1 MAHLPEPIQ
10 EPRRRVVAPRPARSA
25 EPDPI
30 ELDEPPLDDDPVV
43 RQPKHLA
50 EMPEIPMYPRRL
62 VARVGAL
69 AAGVG
74 MTLGAMGLLVAA
86 AVTQLRLPS
95 LARFSFGARTAS
107 GAAGSTGADGGAAR
121 AMFSFDLGDG
131 GALASGDAAVSYVA
145 SAVAPSPL
153 AAQTPEG
160 WVATQHRLGRGR
172 TLPQVL
178 RALSISGTT
187 ASRVISAMRTL
198 LNMRALQP
206 GDVVVAQRDPTRNNE
221 LRRVEYR
228 RGEDEVISVTV
239 APDQTCS
246 AERIRVVKS
255 TVRVA
260 AGFTVR
266 GSLDETLRAAH
277 LHPDIVGQLQT
288 TFRELDLGRGLSVG
302 DSVRLVVDEERVND
316 AFWRY
321 ARITAIELRTASGAA
336 RRGYWF
342 ATSQRGGDY
351 FDGQGTANV
360 PGVLQPPVNPP
371 RITSPFNPHRMHPVL
386 HRVMPHQGTD
396 FGAPSGTP
404 VMAAADGVVVFRGW
418 GGATGNLV
426 RLAHAQLNLETGYA
440 HLVRFEPSVGSGARV
455 RVGQVIGYV
464 GSTGRSTGPHL
475 HWSVKRSG
483 QFIDGAPFLAWRR
496 SVQAAQRPQ
505 FDAIVAQLN
514 AELDAV
520 RVDGTATPG
529 AAAGGTPA
537 QPGTARP
544 PGTAR

>member
-1 MAHLPEPIQ
+1 MAHLPEPIN
-10 EPRRRVVAPRPARSA
+10 EPRRRIVAPRPVRST
-25 EPDPI
+25 EPEPI
-30 ELDEPPLDDDPVV
+30 DLDEVAPEDDPVV

-50 EMPEIPMYPRRL
+50 EMPDVPMYPRRL

-69 AAGVG
+69 AGGVG
-74 MTLGAMGLLVAA
+74 MTLGAMGLVVAA
-86 AVTQLRLPS
+86 AITRLHFP
-95 LARFSFGARTAS
+95 RFSFGSRTAS
-107 GAAGSTGADGGAAR
+107 ASTTQSSTDGGGAR
-121 AMFSFDLGDG
+121 AVLAFDLGDG
-131 GALASGDAAVSYVA
+131 GGAGDAAVSYVA

-160 WVATQHRLGRGR
+160 WVATQQRLGRGR

-178 RALSISGTT
+178 RALSIPN
-187 ASRVISAMRTL
+187 AMANKVIAAMRTL
-198 LNMRALQP
+198 VNMRALQP
-206 GDVVVAQRDPTRNNE
+206 GDVVVAQRDPTRNND

-228 RGEDEVISVTV
+228 RGESEVISITV
-239 APDQTCS
+239 APDQSCS

-266 GSLDETLRAAH
+266 GSLDETLRSAH
-277 LHPDIVGQLQT
+277 LNGDIVGLLQT

-321 ARITAIELRTASGAA
+321 ARITAIELRTAAGTSK
-336 RRGYWF
+336 RGYWF
-342 ATSQRGGDY
+342 QTSQRGGDY
-351 FDGQGTANV
+351 FDAQGTANV

-396 FGAPSGTP
+396 FGAATGTP
-404 VMAAADGVVVFRGW
+404 VMAAAEGVVVFRGW

-426 RLAHAQLNLETGYA
+426 RLSHPQLNLETGYA
-440 HLVRFEPSVGSGARV
+440 HLVRFEPSVGMGARV

-475 HWSVKRSG
+475 HWSVKRNG

-520 RVDGTATPG
+520 RVDAAATPS
-529 AAAGGTPA
+529 AVSSGTPA
-537 QPGTARP
+537 QPGTAP
-544 PGTAR
+544 TPSPAR

>member
-1 MAHLPEPIQ
+1 MAHLPEPIN
-10 EPRRRVVAPRPARSA
+10 EPRRRIVAPRPARST
-25 EPDPI
+25 EPEPV
-30 ELDEPPLDDDPVV
+30 ELDDLAPEDDPVV

-50 EMPEIPMYPRRL
+50 EMPEVPMYPRHL

-69 AAGVG
+69 AGGVG

-86 AVTQLRLPS
+86 ALTRLHFP
-95 LARFSFGARTAS
+95 RFSFGSRSAS
-107 GAAGSTGADGGAAR
+107 AQSTSAGADAGGSR
-121 AMFSFDLGDG
+121 AVLAFDLGDG
-131 GALASGDAAVSYVA
+131 GALSGGDASISYVA

-160 WVATQHRLGRGR
+160 WVATQQRLGRGR

-178 RALSISGTT
+178 RALSVSNAMATKVI
-187 ASRVISAMRTL
+187 ASMRTL
-198 LNMRALQP
+198 VNMRALQP
-206 GDVVVAQRDPTRNNE
+206 SDVVVAQRDPTRNND

-228 RGEDEVISVTV
+228 RGESEVISVTV
-239 APDQTCS
+239 APDQSCT

-266 GSLDETLRAAH
+266 GTLEETLRSAH
-277 LHPDIVGQLQT
+277 LHGDIVGLLQT

-302 DSVRLVVDEERVND
+302 DTVRLVVDEERVND

-321 ARITAIELRTASGAA
+321 ARITAIELRTASGTSK
-336 RRGYWF
+336 RGYWF
-342 ATSQRGGDY
+342 QTSQRGGDY
-351 FDGQGTANV
+351 FDAQGTANV

-396 FGAPSGTP
+396 FGAATGTP
-404 VMAAADGVVVFRGW
+404 VLAAAEGVVVFRGW

-426 RLAHAQLNLETGYA
+426 RLSHAQLNLETGYA
-440 HLVRFEPSVGSGARV
+440 HLVRFEPSVGMGARV

-475 HWSVKRSG
+475 HWSVKRNG

-520 RVDGTATPG
+520 RVDGAATTSTP
-529 AAAGGTPA
+529 AGGTPA
-537 QPGTARP
+537 QPGTASP
-544 PGTAR
+544 SAPAR